1 VKVSTRRRLR
11 FALLALIGALA
22 MGGCAMPDNQQ
33 QANEE
38 DLRNTVAA
46 DRQQINALQDQVNR
60 LNDHIAE
67 MEHNGAGDS
76 GSSADAQKLA
86 ALEQEVQALKGGGAT
101 PGAPPASGTPGA
113 SVPGAPSTPPDA
125 GAPATA
131 PGGPTDANGAPLNA
145 PPGTTIAPN
154 APAGPGVPV
163 VAGAPPSG
171 TPDTAGPGM
180 PPPANASN
188 ASSDN
193 NADGNDSDNDSDNP
207 SQVASN
213 APPPAAAPPAA
224 PGPPLV
230 NGAPSWR
237 AALNQELISAQTIN
251 DPAAKTY
258 RAGLVAMKAGKYP
271 NAIAVFQGL
280 QRKYPKSPL
289 SEPAEYFSA
298 SALYELGKFDQSI
311 LQFNDLVMRFPRGRF
326 ASASLLSEA
335 NAFIKMNDRIDARLT
350 LQKLISDHPD
360 APEAAVAQSMMNSL
374 ASG

>member
-1 VKVSTRRRLR
+1 LG
-11 FALLALIGALA
+11 LLVLIGALA
-22 MGGCAMPDNQQ
+22 VSGCAMPDNQQ
-33 QANEE
+33 QAGDE

-67 MEHNGAGDS
+67 MEHNGDADS
-76 GSSADAQKLA
+76 GSGADAQKLA
-86 ALEQEVQALKGGGAT
+86 ALEQEVQALKGGAASTT
-101 PGAPPASGTPGA
+101 PGAPPA
-113 SVPGAPSTPPDA
+113 PGAP
-125 GAPATA
+125 GAATSAPA
-131 PGGPTDANGAPLNA
+131 PGGPTDANGNPPNS
-145 PPGTTIAPN
+145 PPGTTVAPN
-154 APAGPGVPV
+154 APAGPGAPV

-171 TPDTAGPGM
+171 APGTAGPGT
-180 PPPANASN
+180 PPPANAGN
-188 ASSDN
+188 APPDN
-193 NADGNDSDNDSDNP
+193 DANENDSDNDSDNG

-224 PGPPLV
+224 PSPPMV

-237 AALNQELISAQTIN
+237 AALNQELISAQSIN

-271 NAIAVFQGL
+271 NAIGVFQGL

>member
-1 VKVSTRRRLR
+1 MVSARRRPRL
-11 FALLALIGALA
+11 ALLAIIGALA

-67 MEHNGAGDS
+67 MEHNGDADS

-86 ALEQEVQALKGGGAT
+86 ALEQEVQALKAGGAA
-101 PGAPPASGTPGA
+101 PAAPPAAGTPGA

-154 APAGPGVPV
+154 APAGPGAPV
-163 VAGAPPSG
+163 VAGAPPTG
-171 TPDTAGPGM
+171 APDTAGPGT
-180 PPPANASN
+180 PPPANAGS
-188 ASSDN
+188 APPDN
-193 NADGNDSDNDSDNP
+193 NANGDDSDNDSDNG

-237 AALNQELISAQTIN
+237 AALNQELISAQTVN

>member
-1 VKVSTRRRLR
+1 M
-11 FALLALIGALA
+11 LIGALA
-22 MGGCAMPDNQQ
+22 VSGCAMPDNQQ
-33 QANEE
+33 QAGDE

-67 MEHNGAGDS
+67 MEHNGDADS

-86 ALEQEVQALKGGGAT
+86 ALEQEVQALKGGAASTT
-101 PGAPPASGTPGA
+101 PGAPPA
-113 SVPGAPSTPPDA
+113 PGAP
-125 GAPATA
+125 GAAASAPA
-131 PGGPTDANGAPLNA
+131 PGGPTDANGNPLNP
-145 PPGTTIAPN
+145 PPGTTVAPN
-154 APAGPGVPV
+154 APAGPGAPV

-171 TPDTAGPGM
+171 APDMAGPGT
-180 PPPANASN
+180 PPPANAGN
-188 ASSDN
+188 PPPDN
-193 NADGNDSDNDSDNP
+193 DANENDSDNDSDNG

-224 PGPPLV
+224 PSPPMV

-237 AALNQELISAQTIN
+237 AALNQELISAQSIN

-271 NAIAVFQGL
+271 NAIGVFQGL

-374 ASG
+374 ANG